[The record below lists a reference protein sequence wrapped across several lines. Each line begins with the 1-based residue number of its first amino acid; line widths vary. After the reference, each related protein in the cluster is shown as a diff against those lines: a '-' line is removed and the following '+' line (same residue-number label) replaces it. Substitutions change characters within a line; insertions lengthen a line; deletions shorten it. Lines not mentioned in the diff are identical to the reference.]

1 MRQSDVESSSYA
13 VPQLPTILLHHI
25 YRSNTFFLL
34 LGLDFVSCIF
44 FCCFRFD
51 SIATLSS
58 VGMRSHLNRV
68 VFRKLLAS
76 EPIAHR
82 GCLRP
87 NQSISPCL
95 PHMPALPRAQR
106 RAFMN
111 IFKKPQRATSE
122 PRMAP
127 GLEKMMEYSKMERL
141 SARLPPP
148 ADVLSA
154 ITDYLNYKRDAPI
167 QRIDRAVPD
176 VHAQHLLRCLKYL
189 DRHLGLSTLDP
200 DLLARWIS
208 VFDHHFHKN
217 STTHQEIV
225 ELLYRAL
232 SQNKSQHGK
241 PLEFPDL
248 RTYVGAK
255 CATGGTAKA
264 RDEVIRYTTTH
275 PNDSSYDSIS
285 IWGVIIQGFL
295 REMNERELLRTLKD
309 IDEYAARG
317 SRQVV
322 YDTMT
327 RFYAFQG
334 DIDKAF
340 EWYNKAKGQ
349 DVVDMRDFQRL
360 QRILLRLAIS
370 TSNMKL
376 GQLLIRDVT
385 AGTPTKYQWDMILEW
400 AAATG
405 KGADEIDRMI
415 GVMERANQSLPEKK
429 WRIPDTQTLNKLV
442 KVAVDRNDPYLAE
455 RLIAVGKAR
464 NIQPDVQTLIYQMQ
478 YRLAVKDVDGALNV
492 YKHLQSHDL
501 SENGDI
507 AVVNELIQTMC
518 ASGRQDFDSIMNVA
532 ADLSDRQARFDPET
546 VSALS
551 VLHLS
556 RDEVHDVIDLLNT
569 HVYGFDIAGR
579 ESVRDTLIEYCLRP
593 STTTAQAWDTYII
606 VKQIFDDTA
615 REQRVKIMNEFFRR
629 QRPDMAVHVFNHM
642 RAHTR
647 QDTFPTAET
656 YVACLSG
663 IGKAKDEESLE
674 VVYNQLK
681 LDFNVEP
688 TTLLYNA
695 LMKAYTNC
703 ESPRTALGFWD
714 DIATSREGP
723 NINSIHLAMRA
734 CEDAP
739 WGDEKARKIWA
750 KLNRTGIELDQDL
763 WASYAAAL
771 VGNGN
776 IDSAINALEE
786 AHVEQGL
793 DMDTLV

>member
-1 MRQSDVESSSYA
+1 
-13 VPQLPTILLHHI
+13 
-25 YRSNTFFLL
+25 
-34 LGLDFVSCIF
+34 
-44 FCCFRFD
+44 
-51 SIATLSS
+51 
-58 VGMRSHLNRV
+58 MRSHLNRV

-87 NQSISPCL
+87 HLSISPCPL
-95 PHMPALPRAQR
+95 RTPAFPRAQR

-154 ITDYLNYKRDAPI
+154 ITDYLKYKQDLASPDNKDI
-167 QRIDRAVPD
+167 PD
-176 VHAQHLLRCLKYL
+176 VHAQHLLRCLNYL
-189 DRHLGLSTLDP
+189 DRSFGLSTLES
-200 DLLARWIS
+200 DLIRRWMMPLDWPSHRGSAIHR
-208 VFDHHFHKN
+208 D
-217 STTHQEIV
+217 IV
-225 ELLYRAL
+225 ELLYAAL
-232 SQNKSQHGK
+232 CQNRLQNGK
-241 PLEFPDL
+241 VVDPKDL
-248 RTYVGAK
+248 RIYAR
-255 CATGGTAKA
+255 AMSILGGTTTA
-264 RDEVIRYTTTH
+264 RNVVLRYIEAH
-275 PNDSSYDSIS
+275 PDKVQDHKFSTVWIYIMK
-285 IWGVIIQGFL
+285 GFHWE
-295 REMNERELLRTLKD
+295 RNEQELLRTFND
-309 IDEYAARG
+309 MSQFNMRTGMRQYATERIA
-317 SRQVV
+317 
-322 YDTMT
+322 
-327 RFYAFQG
+327 RFYAEE
-334 DIDKAF
+334 DDMEKAIK
-340 EWYNKAKGQ
+340 WYEICKEH
-349 DVVDMRDFQRL
+349 VESPTHLHIL
-360 QRILLRLAIS
+360 QRSLLDTAMR
-370 TSNMKL
+370 TSNTNR
-376 GQLLIRDVT
+376 GQFIIRDMT
-385 AGTPTKYQWDMILEW
+385 AGTPTKYQWEGILEW
-400 AAATG
+400 AVATG

-415 GVMERANQSLPEKK
+415 GIMERANQSLSKED
-429 WRIPDTQTLNKLV
+429 WRIPDSLTLNKLV
-442 KVAVDRNDPYLAE
+442 KVAVDRKDPYLAE

-464 NIQPDVQTLIYQMQ
+464 NIQPDALTLIYQMQ
-478 YRLAVKDVDGALNV
+478 YRLAVKDVDGALTV

-501 SENGDI
+501 SKNEDI
-507 AVVNELIQTMC
+507 SVVNELIQTMC

-532 ADLSDRQARFDPET
+532 ADLSDRQARFDPGT

-569 HVYGFDIAGR
+569 HVHSFDMAGR
-579 ESVRDTLIEYCLRP
+579 ESVRNTLIDYCLRP
-593 STTTAQAWDTYII
+593 SSTTAQAWDTYII
-606 VKQIFDDTA
+606 VKQVFDDTA
-615 REQRVKIMNEFFRR
+615 REQRVMIMNEFFRR

-647 QDTFPTAET
+647 QDTIPTVET

-688 TTLLYNA
+688 NTLLYNA

-723 NINSIHLAMRA
+723 NMNSIHLAMRA

-776 IDSAINALEE
+776 MDSAIHALEE

>member
-1 MRQSDVESSSYA
+1 MPSQ
-13 VPQLPTILLHHI
+13 
-25 YRSNTFFLL
+25 
-34 LGLDFVSCIF
+34 
-44 FCCFRFD
+44 
-51 SIATLSS
+51 
-58 VGMRSHLNRV
+58 LNRV

-87 NQSISPCL
+87 YQSISSCS
-95 PHMPALPRAQR
+95 PHFQALPRVQR
-106 RAFMN
+106 RSFMN
-111 IFKKPQRATSE
+111 IFKKPERVTSE

-148 ADVLSA
+148 ADVLKA
-154 ITDYLNYKRDAPI
+154 VTDYFSYKWLFSTPTR
-167 QRIDRAVPD
+167 DRAIPD
-176 VHAQHLLRCLKYL
+176 LQAQHLRRCLNYL
-189 DRHLGLSTLDP
+189 DQRLGLSTLDK
-200 DLLARWIS
+200 DLLRPWIC
-208 VFDHHFHKN
+208 VFDHRSHKD
-217 STTHQEIV
+217 STIHRDMV
-225 ELLYRAL
+225 ELLFRAL
-232 SQNKSQHGK
+232 GQNKSQNGK
-241 PLEFPDL
+241 PLGHEDL
-248 RTYVGAK
+248 RAYVRAM
-255 CATGGTAKA
+255 CAVGGSATA
-264 RDEVIRYTTTH
+264 RDQVIEYTKTH
-275 PNDSSYDSIS
+275 GDRVPHYKPIV
-285 IWGVIIQGFL
+285 IWELIIQGFL
-295 REMNERELLRTLKD
+295 REMNEQELLRTFTD
-309 IDEYAARG
+309 IDKYVAEG
-317 SRQVV
+317 PRQLAF
-322 YDTMT
+322 DTIT
-327 RFYAFQG
+327 RFYTIQEN
-334 DIDKAF
+334 IEKAT
-340 EWYNKAKGQ
+340 EWYNKAKEYAA
-349 DVVDMRDFQRL
+349 DARAFQRL
-360 QRILLRLAIS
+360 QRALLRLAMR

-376 GQLLIRDVT
+376 GQLLIRDMA
-385 AGTPTKYQWDMILEW
+385 AGTPTKFQWEMILEW

-415 GVMERANQSLPEKK
+415 GVMERANQSLPKEE
-429 WRIPDTQTLNKLV
+429 WRIPDTTMLNKLV
-442 KVAVDRNDPYLAE
+442 KVAVDRKDPYLAE
-455 RLIAVGKAR
+455 RLVAVGKAR
-464 NIQPDVQTLIYQMQ
+464 SIQPDALTLIYQMQ
-478 YRLAVKDVDGALNV
+478 YRLAVKDVDGALTV

-501 SENGDI
+501 SKNDDVS
-507 AVVNELIQTMC
+507 VVNELIQTMC

-532 ADLSDRQARFDPET
+532 ADLSDRQARFYPET

-569 HVYGFDIAGR
+569 HVYNYDMAGR
-579 ESVRDTLIEYCLRP
+579 ASVQSTLIDYCLGP
-593 STTTAQAWDTYII
+593 TTTTAQAWDTYII
-606 VKQIFDDTA
+606 VKQVFDDTV

-647 QDTFPTAET
+647 QDTVPTVDT

-663 IGKAKDEESLE
+663 IGKTKDEESLE

-681 LDFNVEP
+681 LDFNIEP
-688 TTLLYNA
+688 NTLLYNA
-695 LMKAYTNC
+695 LMKAYTSC

-723 NINSIHLAMRA
+723 NINSIHLALRA

-739 WGDEKARKIWA
+739 WGDEKARKIWI

-776 IDSAINALEE
+776 IDSAINSLEK

>member
-1 MRQSDVESSSYA
+1 M
-13 VPQLPTILLHHI
+13 
-25 YRSNTFFLL
+25 
-34 LGLDFVSCIF
+34 
-44 FCCFRFD
+44 
-51 SIATLSS
+51 
-58 VGMRSHLNRV
+58 
-68 VFRKLLAS
+68 
-76 EPIAHR
+76 
-82 GCLRP
+82 
-87 NQSISPCL
+87 
-95 PHMPALPRAQR
+95 
-106 RAFMN
+106 
-111 IFKKPQRATSE
+111 
-122 PRMAP
+122 
-127 GLEKMMEYSKMERL
+127 
-141 SARLPPP
+141 
-148 ADVLSA
+148 
-154 ITDYLNYKRDAPI
+154 
-167 QRIDRAVPD
+167 
-176 VHAQHLLRCLKYL
+176 
-189 DRHLGLSTLDP
+189 
-200 DLLARWIS
+200 
-208 VFDHHFHKN
+208 
-217 STTHQEIV
+217 
-225 ELLYRAL
+225 
-232 SQNKSQHGK
+232 
-241 PLEFPDL
+241 
-248 RTYVGAK
+248 
-255 CATGGTAKA
+255 
-264 RDEVIRYTTTH
+264 
-275 PNDSSYDSIS
+275 
-285 IWGVIIQGFL
+285 
-295 REMNERELLRTLKD
+295 
-309 IDEYAARG
+309 
-317 SRQVV
+317 
-322 YDTMT
+322 
-327 RFYAFQG
+327 
-334 DIDKAF
+334 
-340 EWYNKAKGQ
+340 
-349 DVVDMRDFQRL
+349 
-360 QRILLRLAIS
+360 
-370 TSNMKL
+370 
-376 GQLLIRDVT
+376 T

-400 AAATG
+400 AVASG

-415 GVMERANQSLPEKK
+415 GIMERANQSLPEEK
-429 WRIPDTQTLNKLV
+429 RPTPDTRTLNKLV

-464 NIQPDVQTLIYQMQ
+464 NMQPDALTLIYQMQ
-478 YRLAVKDVDGALNV
+478 YRLAVKDVDGALTV

-501 SENGDI
+501 SGDEDVF
-507 AVVNELIQTMC
+507 VVNELIQTMC

-579 ESVRDTLIEYCLRP
+579 ESVRNTLIENCLRP

>member
-1 MRQSDVESSSYA
+1 
-13 VPQLPTILLHHI
+13 
-25 YRSNTFFLL
+25 
-34 LGLDFVSCIF
+34 
-44 FCCFRFD
+44 
-51 SIATLSS
+51 
-58 VGMRSHLNRV
+58 MRSHLNRV

-87 NQSISPCL
+87 YQYLSSCSPEL
-95 PHMPALPRAQR
+95 QALPRVQR
-106 RAFMN
+106 RSFMN
-111 IFKKPQRATSE
+111 IFKKPQRVTSE

-148 ADVLSA
+148 DDLLKAVTAYFL
-154 ITDYLNYKRDAPI
+154 YKSTFRTISKDI
-167 QRIDRAVPD
+167 PD
-176 VHAQHLLRCLKYL
+176 VQAQHLLRCLKYL
-189 DRHLGLSTLDP
+189 DQHLGLAILEAEVLRSWIIVLDHR
-200 DLLARWIS
+200 A
-208 VFDHHFHKN
+208 HKN
-217 STTHQEIV
+217 SSIHREIV
-225 ELLYRAL
+225 ELLYGALCGNRAQRGNLL
-232 SQNKSQHGK
+232 S
-241 PLEFPDL
+241 L
-248 RTYVGAK
+248 RDRWAYTRAM

-264 RDEVIRYTTTH
+264 RDEVIRYGQAHGDTDQDYKPIMH
-275 PNDSSYDSIS
+275 
-285 IWGVIIQGFL
+285 WELIIKGFAK
-295 REMNERELLRTLKD
+295 EQNEQELLRTLNHM
-309 IDEYAARG
+309 DEYAVKG
-317 SRQVV
+317 SRQSIMETV
-322 YDTMT
+322 T
-327 RFYAFQG
+327 RFYIAENK
-334 DIDKAF
+334 IENAF
-340 EWYNKAKGQ
+340 EWYNRIKEH
-349 DVVDMRDFQRL
+349 VDDESRFVRL
-360 QRILLRLAIS
+360 QRKLLVLS
-370 TSNMKL
+370 MHTSNMRL
-376 GQLLIRDVT
+376 GQLVIRDIT

-400 AAATG
+400 AVATG

-415 GVMERANQSLPEKK
+415 GVMERANQSLPKNE
-429 WRIPDTQTLNKLV
+429 WRTPDTLTLNRLV
-442 KVAVDRNDPYLAE
+442 KVAVDRKDPYLAE
-455 RLIAVGKAR
+455 RLIAIGRAR
-464 NIQPDVQTLIYQMQ
+464 NIQPDALTLIYQME
-478 YRLAVKDVDGALNV
+478 YRLAVKDVDGASTV

-501 SENGDI
+501 SKNEDI
-507 AVVNELIQTMC
+507 SVVNELIRAMC

-532 ADLSDRQARFDPET
+532 ADLSDRQARFEPDT

-579 ESVRDTLIEYCLRP
+579 ASVQSTLIDYCLRP

-606 VKQIFDDTA
+606 LKQVFDDTT
-615 REQRVKIMNEFFRR
+615 REQRVRIMNEFFRR

-647 QDTFPTAET
+647 QDTIPNVET

-681 LDFNVEP
+681 LDFNIEP
-688 TTLLYNA
+688 NTLLQNA
-695 LMKAYTNC
+695 LMKAYTSC

-714 DIATSREGP
+714 DIASSREGP

-739 WGDEKARKIWA
+739 WGDEKARQIWT
-750 KLNRTGIELDQDL
+750 KLSRTGIELDQDL

-776 IDSAINALEE
+776 ADNAIRMLEE

-793 DMDTLV
+793 DMDTLIYPEIWTALEEIGTRISEQTELPEFKIDREVEP

>member
-1 MRQSDVESSSYA
+1 
-13 VPQLPTILLHHI
+13 
-25 YRSNTFFLL
+25 
-34 LGLDFVSCIF
+34 
-44 FCCFRFD
+44 
-51 SIATLSS
+51 
-58 VGMRSHLNRV
+58 MRSQLNRV

-87 NQSISPCL
+87 IQSISTCS
-95 PHMPALPRAQR
+95 PHIQALPRAQR
-106 RAFMN
+106 RSFMN
-111 IFKKPQRATSE
+111 IFKKPQRVTSE

-148 ADVLSA
+148 ADILKAVTSFFLFRSEA
-154 ITDYLNYKRDAPI
+154 RGRNIPDYEAE
-167 QRIDRAVPD
+167 
-176 VHAQHLLRCLKYL
+176 HLLRCLKYL
-189 DRHLGLSTLDP
+189 DQTIGLSTLDP
-200 DLLARWIS
+200 EVFRPWLS
-208 VFDHHFHKN
+208 CFDHRLHKN
-217 STTHQEIV
+217 SAIHREIV

-232 SQNKSQHGK
+232 RQNRLQNDMFLGPKDI
-241 PLEFPDL
+241 LA
-248 RTYVGAK
+248 YAK
-255 CATGGTAKA
+255 AMCATGGTTIA
-264 RDEVIRYTTTH
+264 RDA
-275 PNDSSYDSIS
+275 
-285 IWGVIIQGFL
+285 IIEYEHANAGKVRNYKPMLVWDAIIKGFA
-295 REMNERELLRTLKD
+295 REQNEQELLHTLEH
-309 IDEYAARG
+309 IDKYAAQR
-317 SRQVV
+317 SKQTAFETV
-322 YDTMT
+322 T
-327 RFYAFQG
+327 RFYAVEEN
-334 DIDKAF
+334 IEKAI
-340 EWYNKAKGQ
+340 EWYGKLKEHVD
-349 DVVDMRDFQRL
+349 DVQTFQRL
-360 QRILLRLAIS
+360 QRKLLELGMR

-376 GQLLIRDVT
+376 GQLLIRDMA
-385 AGTPTKYQWDMILEW
+385 AGTPTKYQWEMILEW
-400 AAATG
+400 ATATG

-415 GVMERANQSLPEKK
+415 GVMERANQSLPREE
-429 WRIPDTQTLNKLV
+429 WRVPDTSMLNKLV
-442 KVAVDRNDPYLAE
+442 KVAVDRKDPYLAE

-464 NIQPDVQTLIYQMQ
+464 KIQPDALTLIYQMQ
-478 YRLAVKDVDGALNV
+478 YRLAVKDVDGALTV

-501 SENGDI
+501 SKNEDI
-507 AVVNELIQTMC
+507 SVVNELIQTMC

-569 HVYGFDIAGR
+569 HVYGFDMAGR
-579 ESVRDTLIEYCLRP
+579 LSVQNTLIDYCLRP

-606 VKQIFDDTA
+606 VKQVFDDTA

-647 QDTFPTAET
+647 QDTIPTVET

-688 TTLLYNA
+688 NTLLYNA

-703 ESPRTALGFWD
+703 ESPRAALGFWD
-714 DIATSREGP
+714 DIATSLEGP

-739 WGDEKARKIWA
+739 WGDEKARKIWT
-750 KLNRTGIELDQDL
+750 KLKRTGIELDQDL

-776 IDSAINALEE
+776 IDSAISSLEE
-786 AHVEQGL
+786 AHVKQGL

>member
-1 MRQSDVESSSYA
+1 
-13 VPQLPTILLHHI
+13 
-25 YRSNTFFLL
+25 
-34 LGLDFVSCIF
+34 
-44 FCCFRFD
+44 
-51 SIATLSS
+51 
-58 VGMRSHLNRV
+58 MRSHLNRV

-87 NQSISPCL
+87 YQYLSSCSPEL
-95 PHMPALPRAQR
+95 QALPRAQR
-106 RAFMN
+106 RSFMN
-111 IFKKPQRATSE
+111 IFKKPQRVSSE

-148 ADVLSA
+148 DELFKAVTA
-154 ITDYLNYKRDAPI
+154 YFFYKSTYKT
-167 QRIDRAVPD
+167 IDKDIPNVQ
-176 VHAQHLLRCLKYL
+176 AQHLLRCLNYL
-189 DRHLGLSTLDP
+189 DQHLGLPTLESE
-200 DLLARWIS
+200 LLRSWIF
-208 VFDHHFHKN
+208 VFDHRTHKN
-217 STTHQEIV
+217 SSIHRDIV
-225 ELLYRAL
+225 ELLYHALCQNRA
-232 SQNKSQHGK
+232 QQGK
-241 PLEFPDL
+241 PLRPLEI
-248 RTYVGAK
+248 TAYVKAM

-264 RDEVIRYTTTH
+264 RDEIIRYSHTGADKVEGYKPIVNWELITR
-275 PNDSSYDSIS
+275 
-285 IWGVIIQGFL
+285 GFA
-295 REMNERELLRTLKD
+295 REQNEQELIFTLKCLD
-309 IDEYAARG
+309 DYNVEG
-317 SRQVV
+317 SRQSIMEVV
-322 YDTMT
+322 T
-327 RFYAFQG
+327 RFFV
-334 DIDKAF
+334 IEEEVEKVT
-340 EWYNKAKGQ
+340 EWYNKTKEHVD
-349 DVVDMRDFQRL
+349 DVQSFHRL
-360 QRILLRLAIS
+360 QRRLLGLS
-370 TSNMKL
+370 METSNMKL
-376 GQLLIRDVT
+376 GQLIIRDIT
-385 AGTPTKYQWDMILEW
+385 AETPTKFQWDMILEW

-415 GVMERANQSLPEKK
+415 GVMERANKSLPKDE
-429 WRIPDTQTLNKLV
+429 WRIPDTTTLNNLV
-442 KVAVDRNDPYLAE
+442 KVAVDRKDPYLAE
-455 RLIAVGKAR
+455 RLIAIGGAR
-464 NIQPDVQTLIYQMQ
+464 NIQPNALTLIYQME
-478 YRLAVKDVDGALNV
+478 YRLAVKDLDGALTV

-501 SENGDI
+501 SKNEDI
-507 AVVNELIQTMC
+507 SVVNELIRTMC

-532 ADLSDRQARFDPET
+532 ADLSDRQARFEPDT

-569 HVYGFDIAGR
+569 HVHSFNMAGR
-579 ESVRDTLIEYCLRP
+579 ASVQSTLIEYCLRP

-606 VKQIFDDTA
+606 LKQVFDDTT
-615 REQRVKIMNEFFRR
+615 REQRVRIMNDFFRR
-629 QRPDMAVHVFNHM
+629 KRPDMAVHVFNHM

-647 QDTFPTAET
+647 QDTIPTVDT

-681 LDFNVEP
+681 LDFNIEP
-688 TTLLYNA
+688 NTLLQNA
-695 LMKAYTNC
+695 LMKAYTSC

-714 DIATSREGP
+714 DIASSREGP

-739 WGDEKARKIWA
+739 WGDEKARQIWT

-776 IDSAINALEE
+776 VDNAVRLLEE

-793 DMDTLV
+793 DMDTLVIGSLYNAAPGQVKKGLIEAWAQERYPEIWTALQEIGTRVSEQTELPEFKIDRDVEP